1 MQFMI
6 LVSLQK
12 GKIMLDLKLEAI
24 KAFFP
29 IMIIIGVIV
38 YAVVERIKAELPVIK
53 PIFYTLISMGVGAG
67 LFAIFVYA
75 PVIVLG
81 FLFVGLLASG
91 IFDITKNVK
100 V

>member
-1 MQFMI
+1 
-6 LVSLQK
+6 
-12 GKIMLDLKLEAI
+12 MLDLIAKLDAI

-29 IMIIIGVIV
+29 VMILIGVIV
-38 YAVVERIKAELPVIK
+38 YAIVERIKAEAPTLK
-53 PIFYTLISMGVGAG
+53 SYWYTFISMVVGAG

-91 IFDITKNVK
+91 IFDITKYVSGSR